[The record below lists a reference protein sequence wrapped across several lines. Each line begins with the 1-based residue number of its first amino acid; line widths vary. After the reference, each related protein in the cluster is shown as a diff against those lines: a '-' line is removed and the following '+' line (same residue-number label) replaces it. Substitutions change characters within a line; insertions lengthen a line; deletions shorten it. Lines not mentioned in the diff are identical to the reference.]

1 MKKIYNLIKKIDHIV
16 DIIICIIVSF
26 MVIILTILNW
36 IIAVFSIVDILYLN
50 LPDAVI
56 AYKAWGI
63 VSFTIIFISH
73 SLFHNILYNTK
84 IRDKIIS
91 WIKSRPTN
99 RLVVFTLGYIT
110 TYFLDLYYVRNKYD
124 KYNLLYHHMNDYM
137 SVVAMFPILN
147 ILCYIDMIRS
157 LRKHVVM
164 PSNRELIKLYLKG
177 QLMTYIIREY
187 DDYDL

>member
-1 MKKIYNLIKKIDHIV
+1 MKKIYSLIKKIDHIV

-124 KYNLLYHHMNDYM
+124 KYNLLFHHWNDHM

-157 LRKHVVM
+157 LRKCVSL